1 MSSIL
6 IIDDDSEILNS
17 LRIFLKRHYDR
28 VEINQNPEHI
38 PSLLEKFDFNAI
50 LLDMNFSKGR
60 NDCEEGLNWLKKILH
75 INPDAVVLMMT
86 AYGDIEMAVK
96 AIKLGA
102 TDFITKPW
110 ENQKLLASLSAAIK
124 LDKTK
129 KENTKLRNTQKQI
142 SLDQEHEYQHM
153 IGKSASMQE
162 MIKVI
167 EKVSETEANILI
179 SGENGTGK
187 ELVART
193 IHNLSKRKEYPLI
206 RVDLGSIT
214 DTLFESELFGYVKG
228 AFTDAKDDK
237 PGRIEL
243 SYGSTLFLDEISNL
257 NIGNQAKILS
267 VLQNKIITRVG
278 SIKEIPVDFRLI
290 CASNKSLT
298 EMVKVGTFRED
309 LLYRI
314 NTVEINVPAL
324 RERAEDIP
332 LLFEFYFNYFKN
344 RYNKENLTYN
354 ENVTQALVKYNWA
367 GNIRE
372 LKHATE
378 RAVIL
383 ADKNKITFED
393 FSLKKSSGIIKTN
406 LTLDEMEKEYIL
418 NTISNCK
425 GNITKAA
432 QILGISRYT
441 LHRKINKYELK

>member
-28 VEINQNPEHI
+28 VEINQNPEYI

-96 AIKLGA
+96 AVKLGA

-257 NIGNQAKILS
+257 NVGNQAKILS

-290 CASNKSLT
+290 CASNKSLA
-298 EMVKVGTFRED
+298 EMVNEGTFRED

-324 RERAEDIP
+324 RERMEDIP
-332 LLFEFYFNYFKN
+332 LLFDFYFNYFKN
-344 RYNKENLTYN
+344 RYNKENLSYS
-354 ENVTQALVKYNWA
+354 ESVLHALAKYYWP

-383 ADKNKITFED
+383 AEKDKITVDD
-393 FSLKKSSGIIKTN
+393 FSLKKSFGTIKTN
-406 LTLDEMEKEYIL
+406 LTLDEMEKEYIQ

-432 QILGISRYT
+432 EILGVSRYT